1 MILQDESEVGQR
13 PSKLWSEQVVERG
26 ELVAVRELQVRHRVV
41 AQGIHGIGPQWRVHG
56 IKEDVLDGTSQGEK
70 VQH

>member
-26 ELVAVRELQVRHRVV
+26 ELVADRKLQVRHRVF
-41 AQGIHGIGPQWRVHG
+41 AQGVHGIGPQWHAHG
-56 IKEDVLDGTSQGEK
+56 VKEDVLDGTSQGEK
-70 VQH
+70 V